1 METKYVLDGLT
12 CAHCAG
18 KIEDK
23 LKKDKAFSN
32 INLNF
37 ALKTLTVD
45 GEVDRKYLQDIID
58 SVEDGILLKEAGET
72 KKKLESLSAPKF
84 VLNGLTCTHCAG
96 KIEEKLKEDKAFSN
110 INLNFSLKTLTLDG
124 DIDKDS
130 LQELIDSIEDGIVVE
145 EVSDTSAKKKNNK
158 DSTMTKF
165 LKGLIPIALSI
176 ALLIVGY
183 FMDIFWLKLSIF
195 VVSYIIVGGEIV
207 IRAIKNLLKGD
218 LFDENFLMSI
228 ATIGA
233 FAIGEYFEG
242 VAVMIFYQLGELVQ
256 DLAVDRARDS
266 VVDLMDIRPDYANL
280 VIDGKIRTVDPK
292 EVGIGDVIAVKA
304 SEKVSLDGVVIEGK
318 TELDTSSLTGESM
331 PVAVEMGDDVLSGS
345 INMTGTILIKVTKSF
360 GESTVSK
367 IMDMVEN
374 ASNKKAKTERFITK
388 FAKVYTPIVVFLALA
403 IILLPPII
411 MGTFDFVPWISRG
424 LIFLVV
430 SCPCALVIS
439 VPLSYFGGIGG
450 ASRSGILVKGG
461 NYLESL
467 TNVGTVVFDKTGT
480 ITEGKLSLA
489 DVYSKNTDEE
499 QFLNEVVA
507 IEAASNHPIAKCI
520 VGTKE
525 ADALSVEDYREFTG
539 LGVFGKKDGH
549 SYLIGNEKLMNQENV
564 VFEKV
569 DKVGTVLYVAKDG
582 EYQGYILLSDS
593 IKEESKKAISE
604 LKKAGI
610 KTVMLTGDNDKV
622 ASHVANEVG
631 LDEVY
636 SELLPHEK
644 VEKLESFMSEEKN
657 TIFVGDGINDAPAL
671 ARSDIGFAMGG
682 IGSDA
687 ATNASD
693 VVIMNDDITKI
704 FDSIKISRKTKRIV
718 WENIIIALGIKV
730 GVMLLAS
737 LGMASMWAAIFAD
750 VGVALIAILNSVR
763 IIRKPM

>member
-1 METKYVLDGLT
+1 METKFILDGLN
-12 CAHCAG
+12 CSHCAN
-18 KIEDK
+18 KIEEK
-23 LKKDKAFSN
+23 LKTDKAFKN

-45 GEVDRKYLQDIID
+45 GEVDRDYLQEIIDSIEDGIAVEEISKKRVALESKYVLNGLNCSHCASKIEEKLKSDKAFKNINLNFAMKTLTFEGRVDKKYLQEVID
-58 SVEDGILLKEAGET
+58 SVEDGISLEDINEKST
-72 KKKLESLSAPKF
+72 KKDKKDDSKIKF
-84 VLNGLTCTHCAG
+84 
-96 KIEEKLKEDKAFSN
+96 I
-110 INLNFSLKTLTLDG
+110 
-124 DIDKDS
+124 
-130 LQELIDSIEDGIVVE
+130 
-145 EVSDTSAKKKNNK
+145 
-158 DSTMTKF
+158 
-165 LKGLIPIALSI
+165 KGLVPIFISI
-176 ALLIVGY
+176 ALLIAGY
-183 FMDIFWLKLSIF
+183 FVDVFWIKLSLFMAAYI
-195 VVSYIIVGGEIV
+195 VVGSEIV
-207 IRAIKNLLKGD
+207 IRAVKNIFKGD

-256 DLAVDRARDS
+256 ELAVDRARES

-280 VIDGKIRTVDPK
+280 VIDGKIRRVDPT
-292 EVGIGDVIAVKA
+292 EVSIGDVIAVKA

-318 TELDTSSLTGESM
+318 AELDTSSLTGESL
-331 PVAVEMGDDVLSGS
+331 PIPVEMGDDVLSGS

-450 ASRSGILVKGG
+450 ASRRGILVKGG

-489 DVYSKNTDEE
+489 DVYSKKMDEE

-520 VGTKE
+520 VGTRE
-525 ADALSVEDYREFTG
+525 VDALAVEDYREYTG
-539 LGVFGKKDGH
+539 LGVYGARNGH
-549 SYLIGNEKLMNQENV
+549 SYFIGNEKLMNQENIV
-564 VFEKV
+564 IEKV
-569 DKVGTVLYVAKDG
+569 DKIGTVLYVAKDC

-593 IKEESKKAISE
+593 LKEDSKKAIND
-604 LKKAGI
+604 LKNAGI
-610 KTVMLTGDNDKV
+610 KTVMLTGDNEKV
-622 ASHVANEVG
+622 ASYVASEVG

-636 SELLPHEK
+636 SGLLPHEK
-644 VEKLESFMSEEKN
+644 VEKLENFMNEDKN

-704 FDSIKISRKTKRIV
+704 FDSIMISKKTKKIV
-718 WENIIIALGIKV
+718 WENIVIALGVKV

-737 LGMASMWAAIFAD
+737 LGMASMWLAIFAD